1 MQQACAPISSTGFLL
16 LAYNQKTTCGVD
28 VLKTVADYMAEA
40 LRDLGVTHSFG
51 IIGKSI
57 CPIAL
62 KLVDYGIEFIP
73 GRHESSSGFAAG
85 GYALKTGSLG
95 VAFGTSGPG
104 GTNLLTAAAHAKA
117 NNLPVL
123 FITGHQSI
131 KELGIPQCQD
141 STSYLAD
148 LADMFRPATLFSKL
162 VERGDHFSTI
172 FNHALSIAL
181 GDKKGPVHLCIPFD
195 VQTERLEECRIVL
208 PQRERLVSY
217 ANYER
222 VISAINASSRP
233 LIIAGKGVNRSGAH
247 KELVQLAETFNIPV
261 VTSPGGKGA
270 IAADHPLYHGPVG
283 VGGCTHG
290 DEMLNNSDLFI
301 VLGSR
306 LSDMTI
312 CNLKKEN
319 HPDQLIQFDVDPTF
333 VGKILTS
340 DTISVGG
347 DLRDNLELYL
357 GKIDPSTI
365 TRREIEISNH
375 YTEELPVLSKLSLAS
390 VMSTMSD
397 LIPYNSSVFVDDGS
411 HGFNAVKWFN
421 VKKPGS
427 FVFDAYF
434 ACMGNSIGMAIGAKA
449 AAPEETVFCITGD
462 GCFMMLGTEIN
473 TAVCKNI
480 PVIFIVVNNMQLDM
494 ALKGMEKTTGRI
506 DGTIFEVPMDAVKF
520 AESLGATGFRAET
533 QEEFASAISQAVELN
548 RVAVIELLTDRDE
561 MPPTAHRTL
570 DLN

>member
-1 MQQACAPISSTGFLL
+1 M
-16 LAYNQKTTCGVD
+16 D
-28 VLKTVADYMAEA
+28 VLKTVADFMAEA
-40 LRDLGVTHSFG
+40 LRNLGVTHSFG

-73 GRHESSSGFAAG
+73 GRHEASSGFEAG

-148 LADMFRPATLFSKL
+148 LAEMFRPATLFSKL

-181 GDKKGPVHLCIPFD
+181 GDRKGPVHLCMPFD

-208 PQRERLVSY
+208 PERSKLVSY
-217 ANYER
+217 QNYER
-222 VISAINASSRP
+222 ITSAINASTRP

-247 KELVQLAETFNIPV
+247 QELVQFAETFNIPV

-270 IAADHPLYHGPVG
+270 IAYDHPLYHGPVG
-283 VGGCTHG
+283 VGGSTHG
-290 DEMLNNSDLFI
+290 DELMNNSDLFI
-301 VLGSR
+301 VMGSR

-312 CNLKKEN
+312 CNLKPEN
-319 HPDQLIQFDVDPTF
+319 HPQQLIQFDVDPTF

-340 DTISVGG
+340 PTLAVGG
-347 DLRDNLELYL
+347 DVRDNLALYL
-357 GKIDPSTI
+357 QLVDPSAV
-365 TRREIEISNH
+365 TRHELAVPND
-375 YTEELPVLSKLSLAS
+375 YNDELPVLTGLSLAS
-390 VMSTMSD
+390 VLSTMSD

-427 FVFDAYF
+427 FIFDAYF
-434 ACMGNSIGMAIGAKA
+434 ACMGNSIGMAIGAKV

-473 TAVCKNI
+473 TAVCKDI

-506 DGTIFEVPMDAVKF
+506 DGTIFEVPVDAVKF
-520 AESLGATGFRAET
+520 AESLGAAGFRCET
-533 QEEFASAISQAVELN
+533 QVEFAAAISEAVALN

-570 DLN
+570 DLT

>member
-1 MQQACAPISSTGFLL
+1 MQQTCAPSLSTGFLL
-16 LAYNQKTTCGVD
+16 LAIKNTTCGVD

-40 LRDLGVTHSFG
+40 LRNLGVTHSFG

-73 GRHESSSGFAAG
+73 GRHEASSGFEAG
-85 GYALKTGSLG
+85 GYALKTGNLG

-148 LADMFRPATLFSKL
+148 LAEMFRPATLFSKL
-162 VERGDHFSTI
+162 VERGDNFSTI

-195 VQTERLEECRIVL
+195 VQTERLDECRIVL
-208 PQRERLVSY
+208 PEREKLVSH
-217 ANYER
+217 ANFER

-247 KELVQLAETFNIPV
+247 QELVQLAETFNLPV

-270 IAADHPLYHGPVG
+270 ITWDHPLYHGPIG

-290 DEMLNNSDLFI
+290 DELLNNSDLFI

-312 CNLKKEN
+312 CNLKQEN
-319 HPDQLIQFDVDPTF
+319 HPAQLIQFDVDPTF
-333 VGKILTS
+333 VGKILKS
-340 DTISVGG
+340 PAILVGG

-357 GKIDPSTI
+357 SKVDPSGI
-365 TRREIEISNH
+365 ASRETETSVS
-375 YTEELPVLSKLSLAS
+375 YSEELPVLSKLSLAS

-397 LIPYNSSVFVDDGS
+397 LIPYNSTVFVDDGS

-421 VKKPGS
+421 VKRPGS

-434 ACMGNSIGMAIGAKA
+434 ACMANAIGMSIGAKA
-449 AAPEETVFCITGD
+449 AAPEETIFCITGD
-462 GCFMMLGTEIN
+462 GCFMMLGAEIN
-473 TAVCKNI
+473 TAVCKEL

-506 DGTIFEVPMDAVKF
+506 DGTLFEVPMDAVKF
-520 AESLGATGFRAET
+520 AESLGAAGFRCET
-533 QEEFASAISQAVELN
+533 ADEFASAISEAVALN

-570 DLN
+570 NLD

>member
-1 MQQACAPISSTGFLL
+1 M
-16 LAYNQKTTCGVD
+16 D

-208 PQRERLVSY
+208 PQREKLVSY

-222 VISAINASSRP
+222 FISAINASSRP

-312 CNLKKEN
+312 CNLKREN

-340 DTISVGG
+340 RTLSVGG

-357 GKIDPSTI
+357 SKVDPSTI
-365 TRREIEISNH
+365 TRRETEISNH
-375 YTEELPVLSKLSLAS
+375 YTEELPVLPKLSLAS

-434 ACMGNSIGMAIGAKA
+434 ACMGNSIGMAIGAKTA
-449 AAPEETVFCITGD
+449 SPEETVFCITGD

-520 AESLGATGFRAET
+520 AESLGAAGFRAET

>member
-1 MQQACAPISSTGFLL
+1 M

-208 PQRERLVSY
+208 PQREKLVSY

-222 VISAINASSRP
+222 FISAINASSRP

-312 CNLKKEN
+312 CNLKREN

-340 DTISVGG
+340 RTLSVGG

-357 GKIDPSTI
+357 SKVDPSTI
-365 TRREIEISNH
+365 TRRETEISNH
-375 YTEELPVLSKLSLAS
+375 YTEELPVLPKLSLAS

-434 ACMGNSIGMAIGAKA
+434 ACMGNSIGMAIGAKTA
-449 AAPEETVFCITGD
+449 SPEETVFCITGD

-520 AESLGATGFRAET
+520 AESLGAAGFRAET

>member
-1 MQQACAPISSTGFLL
+1 M
-16 LAYNQKTTCGVD
+16 D

-141 STSYLAD
+141 STSYLSD

-208 PQRERLVSY
+208 PQREKLVSY

-222 VISAINASSRP
+222 FISAINASSRP

-312 CNLKKEN
+312 CNLKREN

-340 DTISVGG
+340 RTLSVGG

-357 GKIDPSTI
+357 SKVDPSTI
-365 TRREIEISNH
+365 TRRETEISNH
-375 YTEELPVLSKLSLAS
+375 YTEELPVLPKLSLAS

-434 ACMGNSIGMAIGAKA
+434 ACMGNSIGMAIGAKTA
-449 AAPEETVFCITGD
+449 SPEETVFCITGD

-520 AESLGATGFRAET
+520 AESLGAAGFRAET

>member
-1 MQQACAPISSTGFLL
+1 
-16 LAYNQKTTCGVD
+16 
-28 VLKTVADYMAEA
+28 MAQA
-40 LRDLGVTHSFG
+40 LRNLGVTHSFG

-57 CPIAL
+57 CPVVL
-62 KLVDYGIEFIP
+62 KMVDHGIEFIP
-73 GRHESSSGFAAG
+73 GRHESSSGFEAA
-85 GYALKTGSLG
+85 GYALKTGGLG

-141 STSYLAD
+141 SSAYLAD
-148 LADMFRPATLFSKL
+148 LAEMFRPATLFSKL

-172 FNHALSIAL
+172 FNHAISTALS
-181 GDKKGPVHLCIPFD
+181 GKRGPVHLCIPFD
-195 VQTERLEECRIVL
+195 VQTELLEECRIVI
-208 PQRERLVSY
+208 PERENLISHS
-217 ANYER
+217 NFER
-222 VISAINASSRP
+222 VISAIHQSSHP

-270 IAADHPLYHGPVG
+270 IAWDHPLYHGPIG
-283 VGGCTHG
+283 VGGCKHG
-290 DEMLNNSDLFI
+290 DDMLNRSDLFI

-312 CNLKKEN
+312 CNLKAEN
-319 HPDQLIQFDVDPTF
+319 HPNTLIQFDVDPTF
-333 VGKILTS
+333 VGKILNS
-340 DTISVGG
+340 PTISVSG
-347 DLRDNLELYL
+347 DLRDNLAFYL
-357 GKIDPSTI
+357 ENVDTSSIPA
-365 TRREIEISNH
+365 RETETGPH
-375 YTEELPVLSKLSLAS
+375 YKEELPVLSKLSLAS
-390 VMSTMSD
+390 IMSTMSEQ
-397 LIPYNSSVFVDDGS
+397 LPYNNTLFVDDGS
-411 HGFNAVKWFN
+411 HGFNAVKWYN

-434 ACMGNSIGMAIGAKA
+434 ACMGNSIGMAIGAKVA
-449 AAPEETVFCITGD
+449 SPEETIVCITGD

-473 TAVCKNI
+473 TAVCKDI

-494 ALKGMEKTTGRI
+494 ALKGMQKTTGRI
-506 DGTIFEVPMDAVKF
+506 DGTLFEVPMDAVKF
-520 AESLGATGFRAET
+520 AESLGATGYRCETAE
-533 QEEFASAISQAVELN
+533 QFASALNEAVASN

-561 MPPTAHRTL
+561 VPPTAHRTL
-570 DLN
+570 NLN

>member
-1 MQQACAPISSTGFLL
+1 M
-16 LAYNQKTTCGVD
+16 D
-28 VLKTVADYMAEA
+28 VLKTVADYMAET
-40 LRDLGVTHSFG
+40 LSNLGVTHSFG

-62 KLVDYGIEFIP
+62 KMVDYGIEFIP

-181 GDKKGPVHLCIPFD
+181 GDRKGPVHLCIPFD
-195 VQTERLEECRIVL
+195 VQTERLAECRIVL
-208 PQRERLVSY
+208 PQREGLVSY
-217 ANYER
+217 QNYER
-222 VISAINASSRP
+222 VITAINESARP

-247 KELVQLAETFNIPV
+247 RELVQLAETFNIPV

-270 IAADHPLYHGPVG
+270 IAYDHPLYHGPVG
-283 VGGCTHG
+283 VGGSSHG
-290 DEMLNNSDLFI
+290 DELMNNSDLFI

-312 CNLKKEN
+312 CNLKPEN
-319 HPDQLIQFDVDPTF
+319 HPRQLIQFDVDPTF

-340 DTISVGG
+340 STISVGG
-347 DLRDNLELYL
+347 DLRDNLALYL
-357 GKIDPSTI
+357 QKLAPSMVTRHEI
-365 TRREIEISNH
+365 TISND
-375 YTEELPVLSKLSLAS
+375 YNDELPVLAGLSLAS
-390 VMSTMSD
+390 VMSTMSS

-411 HGFNAVKWFN
+411 HGFTTVKWFN
-421 VKKPGS
+421 VRRPGS
-427 FVFDAYF
+427 FIFDAYF
-434 ACMGNSIGMAIGAKA
+434 ACMGNSIGMAIGAKTA
-449 AAPEETVFCITGD
+449 SPGETVFCITGD
-462 GCFMMLGTEIN
+462 GCFMMLGSEIN
-473 TAVCKNI
+473 TAVCKDI

-520 AESLGATGFRAET
+520 AESLGAAGFRCET
-533 QEEFASAISQAVELN
+533 QEEFAAAIREAVALN
-548 RVAVIELLTDRDE
+548 KAAVIELLTDRDE

-570 DLN
+570 DLT

>member
-1 MQQACAPISSTGFLL
+1 M
-16 LAYNQKTTCGVD
+16 D

-40 LRDLGVTHSFG
+40 LRNLGVTHSFG

-62 KLVDYGIEFIP
+62 KMVDYGIEFIP

-181 GDKKGPVHLCIPFD
+181 GDRKGPVHLCIPFE
-195 VQTERLEECRIVL
+195 VQTERLAECRIVL
-208 PQRERLVSY
+208 PQREGLVSY
-217 ANYER
+217 QNYDR
-222 VISAINASSRP
+222 VISAINQSARP

-247 KELVQLAETFNIPV
+247 QELVQLAETFNIPV

-270 IAADHPLYHGPVG
+270 IAYDHPLYHGPVG
-283 VGGCTHG
+283 VGGSSHG
-290 DEMLNNSDLFI
+290 DELLNNSDLFI

-312 CNLKKEN
+312 CNLKPEN
-319 HPDQLIQFDVDPTF
+319 HPQQLIQFDVDPTF

-340 DTISVGG
+340 STIAVGG
-347 DLRDNLELYL
+347 DLRDNLALYL
-357 GKIDPSTI
+357 QKLDPSTVTKHEI
-365 TRREIEISNH
+365 TISND
-375 YTEELPVLSKLSLAS
+375 YNDELPVLAGLSLAS
-390 VMSTMSD
+390 VMSTMSE

-421 VKKPGS
+421 VRRPGS
-427 FVFDAYF
+427 FIFDAYF

-449 AAPEETVFCITGD
+449 ASPGETVFCITGD
-462 GCFMMLGTEIN
+462 GCFMMLGAEIN
-473 TAVCKNI
+473 TAVCKDI

-520 AESLGATGFRAET
+520 AESLGAAGFRCET
-533 QEEFASAISQAVELN
+533 QEEFAAAIREAIALN
-548 RVAVIELLTDRDE
+548 KTSVIELLTDRDE

-570 DLN
+570 DLT

>member
-1 MQQACAPISSTGFLL
+1 M
-16 LAYNQKTTCGVD
+16 D

-40 LRDLGVTHSFG
+40 LHNLGVTHSFG

-62 KLVDYGIEFIP
+62 KMVDYGIEFIP

-181 GDKKGPVHLCIPFD
+181 ADRKGPVHLCIPFD
-195 VQTERLEECRIVL
+195 VQTERLTECRIVL
-208 PQRERLVSY
+208 PEREGLVSY
-217 ANYER
+217 QNYDR
-222 VISAINASSRP
+222 VISEINQSASP

-247 KELVQLAETFNIPV
+247 QELVQLAETFNIPV

-270 IAADHPLYHGPVG
+270 IAYDHPLYHGPVG
-283 VGGCTHG
+283 VGGSSHG
-290 DEMLNNSDLFI
+290 DELLNNSDLFI

-312 CNLKKEN
+312 CNLKPEN
-319 HPDQLIQFDVDPTF
+319 HPQQLIQFDVDPTF
-333 VGKILTS
+333 VGKILS
-340 DTISVGG
+340 SSTIAVGG
-347 DLRDNLELYL
+347 DLRDNLALYL
-357 GKIDPSTI
+357 QKLDPSTVTKHEI
-365 TRREIEISNH
+365 TISND
-375 YTEELPVLSKLSLAS
+375 YNDELPVLAGLSLAS
-390 VMSTMSD
+390 VMSTMSE

-421 VKKPGS
+421 VRRPGS
-427 FVFDAYF
+427 FIFDAYF

-449 AAPEETVFCITGD
+449 ASPGETVFCITGD
-462 GCFMMLGTEIN
+462 GCFMMLGAEIN
-473 TAVCKNI
+473 TAVCKDI

-520 AESLGATGFRAET
+520 AESLGAAGFRCET
-533 QEEFASAISQAVELN
+533 QEEFAAAIREAIALN
-548 RVAVIELLTDRDE
+548 KTSVIELLTDRDE

-570 DLN
+570 DLT

>member
-1 MQQACAPISSTGFLL
+1 M

-141 STSYLAD
+141 STSYLSD

-208 PQRERLVSY
+208 PQREKLVSY

-222 VISAINASSRP
+222 FISAINASSRP

-312 CNLKKEN
+312 CNLKREN

-340 DTISVGG
+340 RTLSVGG

-357 GKIDPSTI
+357 SKVDPSTI
-365 TRREIEISNH
+365 TRRETEISNH
-375 YTEELPVLSKLSLAS
+375 YTEELPVLPKLSLAS

-434 ACMGNSIGMAIGAKA
+434 ACMGNSIGMAIGAKTA
-449 AAPEETVFCITGD
+449 SPEETVFCITGD

-520 AESLGATGFRAET
+520 AESLGAAGFRAET

>member
-1 MQQACAPISSTGFLL
+1 M
-16 LAYNQKTTCGVD
+16 
-28 VLKTVADYMAEA
+28 KTVADYMAEA
-40 LRDLGVTHSFG
+40 LRNLGVKHSFG

-57 CPIAL
+57 CPIVL
-62 KLVDYGIEFIP
+62 KMVDYGIEFIP
-73 GRHESSSGFAAG
+73 GRHESSSGFEAS
-85 GYALKTGSLG
+85 GYALKTGNLA

-141 STSYLAD
+141 SSSYLAD
-148 LADMFRPATLFSKL
+148 LAEMFRPATLFSKL

-172 FNHALSIAL
+172 FNHAISIAL
-181 GDKKGPVHLCIPFD
+181 SGQRGPVHLCIPFD
-195 VQTERLEECRIVL
+195 VQTEPLEECRIVI
-208 PQRERLVSY
+208 PERETLVNY
-217 ANYER
+217 ANINR
-222 VISAINASSRP
+222 VINAINHSKKP
-233 LIIAGKGVNRSGAH
+233 LIIAGKGVNRAGAH
-247 KELVQLAETFNIPV
+247 EELIQLAETFNIPV
-261 VTSPGGKGA
+261 VTTPGGKGS
-270 IAADHPLYHGPVG
+270 IVWDHPLYHGPVG
-283 VGGCTHG
+283 VGGCKHG
-290 DEMLNNSDLFI
+290 DDLLNKSDLYI

-312 CNLKKEN
+312 CNLKAEN
-319 HPDQLIQFDVDPTF
+319 HPETLIQFDVDPTF

-340 DTISVGG
+340 HTIAVGG
-347 DLRDNLELYL
+347 DLRDNLSLVL
-357 GKIDPSTI
+357 QNVDASAI
-365 TRREIEISNH
+365 TERDTETAVN
-375 YTEELPVLSKLSLAS
+375 YKEELPVLSNLSLAS
-390 VMSTMSD
+390 VMSMMSD
-397 LIPYNSSVFVDDGS
+397 LIPYNNTVFVDDGS
-411 HGFNAVKWFN
+411 HGFNAVKWYN

-434 ACMGNSIGMAIGAKA
+434 ACMGNAIGMAIGAKA
-449 AAPEETVFCITGD
+449 ASPEETIFCITGD

-520 AESLGATGFRAET
+520 AESLGAAGFRCET
-533 QEEFASAISQAVELN
+533 KEQFAAAIGEAVALN

-561 MPPTAHRTL
+561 VPPTAHRV
-570 DLN
+570 LNLN

>member
-1 MQQACAPISSTGFLL
+1 M
-16 LAYNQKTTCGVD
+16 
-28 VLKTVADYMAEA
+28 KTVADYMAEA
-40 LRDLGVTHSFG
+40 LRNLGVTHSFG

-62 KLVDYGIEFIP
+62 KMVDYGIEFIP
-73 GRHESSSGFAAG
+73 GRHESSSGFAAA
-85 GYALKTGSLG
+85 GYALKTGKLG

-131 KELGIPQCQD
+131 KELGLPQCQD
-141 STSYLAD
+141 SSTYLAD
-148 LADMFRPATLFSKL
+148 LAEMFKPATLFSKL
-162 VERGDHFSTI
+162 VERGDNFSTI
-172 FNHALSIAL
+172 FNHAISIAL
-181 GDKKGPVHLCIPFD
+181 TKRGPVHLCMPFD
-195 VQTERLEECRIVL
+195 VQTEGLEECNIVL
-208 PQRERLVSY
+208 PERESLVNL
-217 ANYER
+217 ANIDR
-222 VISAINASSRP
+222 VLEAINASKNP
-233 LIIAGKGVNRSGAH
+233 LIIAGKGINRSGAH
-247 KELVQLAETFNIPV
+247 NELVQFAETFNIPV

-270 IAADHPLYHGPVG
+270 IVWNHPLYHGPIG

-290 DEMLNNSDLFI
+290 DELMNNSDLFI

-319 HPDQLIQFDVDPTF
+319 HPATVIQFDMDPTF
-333 VGKILTS
+333 VGKILLS
-340 DTISVGG
+340 KTISVTG
-347 DLRDNLELYL
+347 DLRDNLVCYL
-357 GKIDPSTI
+357 NHMNPSNI
-365 TRREIEISNH
+365 TKRDAIESVN
-375 YTEELPVLSKLSLAS
+375 YTDELPNLKNLSLAS
-390 VMSTMSD
+390 IMSTMSD
-397 LIPYNSSVFVDDGS
+397 LIPENNMVFVDDGS
-411 HGFNAVKWFN
+411 HGFNAAKWYK

-434 ACMGNSIGMAIGAKA
+434 ACMGNSIGMALGAKV

-473 TAVCKNI
+473 TAVCKDI
-480 PVIFIVVNNMQLDM
+480 PVIYIVVNNKQLDM

-520 AESLGATGFRAET
+520 AESLGATGYRCET
-533 QEEFASAISQAVELN
+533 AEEFATAIQDAVALN

-561 MPPTAHRTL
+561 VPPTAHRTL
-570 DLN
+570 TLN

>member
-1 MQQACAPISSTGFLL
+1 M
-16 LAYNQKTTCGVD
+16 D

-40 LRDLGVTHSFG
+40 LRNLGVTHSFG

-62 KLVDYGIEFIP
+62 KMVDYGIEFIP

-181 GDKKGPVHLCIPFD
+181 GDQKGPVHLCIPFD
-195 VQTERLEECRIVL
+195 VQTERLAECRIVL
-208 PQRERLVSY
+208 PEREGLVSY
-217 ANYER
+217 QNYDR
-222 VISAINASSRP
+222 VISAINQSARP

-247 KELVQLAETFNIPV
+247 QELVQLAETFNIPV

-270 IAADHPLYHGPVG
+270 IAYDHPLYHGPVG
-283 VGGCTHG
+283 VGGSSHG
-290 DEMLNNSDLFI
+290 DELLNNSDLFI

-312 CNLKKEN
+312 CNLKPEN
-319 HPDQLIQFDVDPTF
+319 HPQQLIQFDVDPTF
-333 VGKILTS
+333 VGKILS
-340 DTISVGG
+340 SSTIAVGG
-347 DLRDNLELYL
+347 DLRDNLALYL
-357 GKIDPSTI
+357 QKLDPSTVTKHEI
-365 TRREIEISNH
+365 TISNA
-375 YTEELPVLSKLSLAS
+375 YNDELPVLAGLSLAS

-421 VKKPGS
+421 VRRPGS
-427 FVFDAYF
+427 FIFDAYF
-434 ACMGNSIGMAIGAKA
+434 ACMGNSIGMAIGAKTA
-449 AAPEETVFCITGD
+449 SPGETVFCITGD

-473 TAVCKNI
+473 TAVCKDI
-480 PVIFIVVNNMQLDM
+480 PVIFIVVNNKQLDM

-520 AESLGATGFRAET
+520 AESLGAAGFRCET
-533 QEEFASAISQAVELN
+533 QEEFAAAIREAVALN
-548 RVAVIELLTDRDE
+548 KAAVIELLTDRDE

-570 DLN
+570 DLT

>member
-1 MQQACAPISSTGFLL
+1 
-16 LAYNQKTTCGVD
+16 
-28 VLKTVADYMAEA
+28 
-40 LRDLGVTHSFG
+40 
-51 IIGKSI
+51 
-57 CPIAL
+57 
-62 KLVDYGIEFIP
+62 
-73 GRHESSSGFAAG
+73 
-85 GYALKTGSLG
+85 
-95 VAFGTSGPG
+95 
-104 GTNLLTAAAHAKA
+104 
-117 NNLPVL
+117 
-123 FITGHQSI
+123 
-131 KELGIPQCQD
+131 
-141 STSYLAD
+141 
-148 LADMFRPATLFSKL
+148 
-162 VERGDHFSTI
+162 
-172 FNHALSIAL
+172 
-181 GDKKGPVHLCIPFD
+181 
-195 VQTERLEECRIVL
+195 
-208 PQRERLVSY
+208 
-217 ANYER
+217 
-222 VISAINASSRP
+222 
-233 LIIAGKGVNRSGAH
+233 
-247 KELVQLAETFNIPV
+247 
-261 VTSPGGKGA
+261 
-270 IAADHPLYHGPVG
+270 
-283 VGGCTHG
+283 
-290 DEMLNNSDLFI
+290 MLNNSDLFI

-312 CNLKKEN
+312 CNLKREN

-533 QEEFASAISQAVELN
+533 QEEFAFAISQAVELN